1 MTTQHFLPEPTERVL
16 STLNQ
21 DGTRRWLKPRLSRG
35 RFLTARRIVAF
46 LLIAVFT
53 LIPHIRMGGKPLILL
68 DVVHREF
75 TFFGQTFLPT
85 DTVLLALLLIGTIVT
100 IFLITALFG
109 RAWCG
114 YACPQT
120 VYMEFVY
127 RPLERLFDG
136 TAGRGGTAGRK
147 TTLPRTV
154 ARYVVYLLVSMFLAH
169 TFLAYFVGVDALQ
182 RWILQSPFE
191 HPASFVVMA
200 VTTALMMFDFCY
212 FREQTC
218 IVACPY
224 GRLQSVL
231 LDRDSLIVSYD
242 PGRGEPRGKGAP
254 SCGGSPTTTVDR
266 AAEAPAQSAS
276 RGDCIDCG
284 LCVTTCPTGIDIRD
298 GLKMECIGCAQC
310 IDACDAVM
318 DRLGRPRGLV
328 RYSSQA
334 RIAGLPGR
342 LARLRVFVYPVVLLV
357 VVSLFVAVLLGK
369 QDADVTMLRGFGVP
383 FVLLEDGVVSN
394 QARLKITNRG
404 ADPSTYRVE
413 VVDDLPLVLKLD
425 QDPIPVAPGES
436 VTRGLRIEAPVDVF
450 ENGRRDVRLRIT
462 DGEDFTK
469 EVTYRLLGP
478 RDKLQ
483 PSGKETSRGEA

>member
-1 MTTQHFLPEPTERVL
+1 MTTPHFLPEPTERVL

-21 DGTRRWLKPRLSRG
+21 DGTRRWLKPRLSHG
-35 RFLTARRIVAF
+35 RFLRARRIVAYF
-46 LLIAVFT
+46 LIAIFT
-53 LIPHIRMGGKPLILL
+53 VIPHIRMGGKPLVLL

-85 DTVLLALLLIGTIVT
+85 DTVLLALILIGTIVT
-100 IFLITALFG
+100 IFLVTALFG

-127 RPLERLFDG
+127 RPLERLLDG
-136 TAGRGGTAGRK
+136 TAGKGGTAGRK
-147 TTLPRTV
+147 ATALRTV
-154 ARYVVYLLVSMFLAH
+154 ARYGVYLLVSMFLAH
-169 TFLAYFVGVDALQ
+169 TFLAYFVGVDALR
-182 RWILQSPFE
+182 RWIFQSPFE
-191 HPASFVVMA
+191 HPTSFLVMA

-242 PGRGEPRGKGAP
+242 PRRGEPRGKGSPA
-254 SCGGSPTTTVDR
+254 GGDGSTATVDP
-266 AAEAPAQSAS
+266 AAEAPEKSTG

-318 DRLGRPRGLV
+318 DRLRRPRGLV

-342 LARLRVFVYPVVLLV
+342 LARARVFVYPVVLV
-357 VVSLFVAVLLGK
+357 AVFSLFVVVLLGK
-369 QDADVTMLRGFGVP
+369 QDADVTLLRGFGVP
-383 FVLLEDGVVSN
+383 FVLLENGVVSN

-404 ADPSTYRVE
+404 SDPSSYRVE
-413 VVDDLPLVLKLD
+413 AVDDLPLELKLD
-425 QDPIPVAPGES
+425 EDPISVDPGES
-436 VTRGLRIEAPVDVF
+436 VTRGLRIEAPVSIL

-462 DGEDFTK
+462 DGANFTED
-469 EVTYRLLGP
+469 VTYRLLGP
-478 RDKLQ
+478 ADSSRA
-483 PSGKETSRGEA
+483 SGKEAARGEA